1 MNKLELWQVQ
11 FVQGWG
17 SISELKL
24 NHQSRIRKKNTFTRK
39 KIVTSL
45 KFLVI
50 CYCKNSYIENI
61 IWLRFKETCFL
72 QKKKKKN
79 SKA

>member
-1 MNKLELWQVQ
+1 MNKLGLWQVQ

-24 NHQSRIRKKNTFTRK
+24 NHQSRIGKKNTFTRK

-50 CYCKNSYIENI
+50 YCKNSDIDNNLVEI
-61 IWLRFKETCFL
+61 
-72 QKKKKKN
+72 
-79 SKA
+79 